1 MEEATLFCFIN
12 AQCDTKCSPPRPH
25 ARAEHY
31 KSMPRSLADHI
42 HAVDEFTMES
52 SLSPTVNDQSFRDA
66 SLNIEIEQAHETWEQ
81 DVLESPAS
89 VMQCCKG
96 LRICSTVSDSI
107 GTVLCDHSAEHS
119 AEWSAVM
126 NENNPCVE
134 MGTVTNYH
142 SVMIGRSA
150 LQDIRLQVQWDCGLE
165 RQYSLLNGEWRNL
178 KAIDPAPTGLYFV
191 C

>member
-1 MEEATLFCFIN
+1 
-12 AQCDTKCSPPRPH
+12 
-25 ARAEHY
+25 
-31 KSMPRSLADHI
+31 
-42 HAVDEFTMES
+42 MES
-52 SLSPTVNDQSFRDA
+52 SLSPTVNGQSFRDG
-66 SLNIEIEQAHETWEQ
+66 SLDIEIEQAHETWA
-81 DVLESPAS
+81 AS

-150 LQDIRLQVQWDCGLE
+150 LQDIRLHVQWDCGLE

-178 KAIDPAPTGLYFV
+178 KAIDPAPTGLYV
-191 C
+191 LIATVIAWWLHACMLPCMHLVQLHSTSDSLPMA